1 MITVFRCLTM
11 VCLVASLCACAA
23 QRGQEQGAVAQA
35 PVSSPYAAFAGQL
48 GGQMEG
54 AVASFEGTPL
64 GGPAEIA
71 VGRPYTSGLRMLC
84 RRATVRESHREMAVA
99 VCRQPSGE
107 WTLTEPIFEPLPR

>member
-1 MITVFRCLTM
+1 MITFFRCLSM

-23 QRGQEQGAVAQA
+23 QREQEQRGTAQA
-35 PVSSPYAAFAGQL
+35 PVSPYAAFAGQL
-48 GGQMEG
+48 GEQMEG

-84 RRATVRESHREMAVA
+84 RRATVREAHREMTVA

-107 WTLTEPIFEPLPR
+107 WMLTEPIFEPLPR